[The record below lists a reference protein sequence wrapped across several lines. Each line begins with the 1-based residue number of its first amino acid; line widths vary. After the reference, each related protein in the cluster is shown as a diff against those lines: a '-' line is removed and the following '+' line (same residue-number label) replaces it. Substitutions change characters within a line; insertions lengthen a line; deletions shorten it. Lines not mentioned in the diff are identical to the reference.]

1 MKRSFP
7 WLALLAA
14 ALCAGNVCAQA
25 YPSRVVR
32 LVVPSN
38 PGGATDVN
46 ARLVAPKLGEQFG
59 HNVLVENRTDA
70 TAFESVARAAPDG
83 YTLIAVFDNFTTNP
97 YLYKHAGYDPVRDFT
112 PIAMLTR
119 SAQVVVVT
127 PGLGVRQLDAFV
139 KLARAKGDT
148 LNCATAGPGTSSR
161 LTAEL
166 FKAAAGI
173 NPTFV
178 HYKGGNPAMT
188 ALLGAQVDMM
198 IVTIGTV
205 LPHLNAGKLVPLAVT
220 SSGRH
225 PILTE
230 LPTVA
235 SYYPGFE
242 TQSWVGIL
250 GPAGLPKDIV
260 ARLNAALATAL
271 AAEDVRK
278 RLQGLAYE
286 IVAGTPD
293 AFADWIRVDAAR
305 WGRIIR
311 ERNITLE

>member
-1 MKRSFP
+1 MRRSGP
-7 WLALLAA
+7 WLALLAV
-14 ALCAGNVCAQA
+14 ALCAGNACAQA
-25 YPSRVVR
+25 YPSKLVR

-46 ARLVAPKLGEQFG
+46 ARLVAPKLAEQFG

-70 TAFESVARAAPDG
+70 TAFENVARAAPDG

-112 PIAMLTR
+112 PVAMLTR

-127 PGLGVRQLDAFV
+127 PGLGVRRLDAFV
-139 KLARAKGDT
+139 KLAQAKGDA

-166 FKAAAGI
+166 FKAVAGI

-205 LPHLNAGKLVPLAVT
+205 LPHLTAGKLVPLAVT
-220 SSGRH
+220 SAGRH

-235 SYYPGFE
+235 SFYP
-242 TQSWVGIL
+242 WVGIL
-250 GPAGLPKDIV
+250 GPAGLPNEIV

-271 AAEDVRK
+271 ANEDVRK

-286 IVAGTPD
+286 IVAGAPE

-305 WGRIIR
+305 WSKIIR